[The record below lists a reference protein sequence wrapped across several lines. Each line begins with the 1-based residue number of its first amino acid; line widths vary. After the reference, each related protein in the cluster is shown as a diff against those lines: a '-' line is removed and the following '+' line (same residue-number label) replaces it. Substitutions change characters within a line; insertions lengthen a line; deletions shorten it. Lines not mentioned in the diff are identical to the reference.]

1 MTTVPVYTIH
11 CDGGSRGNPGPA
23 ASGYVIEGDD
33 IRPVRAG
40 QYLGVTTNNVAE
52 YSAAILGL
60 GRLKTLIGIERARA
74 AHVRVMSDSELLVRQ
89 VNGEYKVK
97 DAELKKLFVD
107 LYNARQDFA
116 KVTFSHVRREHNQ
129 EADRMVNEALDRE
142 DSPKLQL

>member
-1 MTTVPVYTIH
+1 MTVPVYTIH
-11 CDGGSRGNPGPA
+11 TDGGSRGNPGPS
-23 ASGYVIEGDD
+23 ASGYIIEGDD
-33 IRPVRAG
+33 IHVIRAG
-40 QYLGVTTNNVAE
+40 HHLGVTTNNVAE

-60 GRLKTLIGIERARA
+60 GRLKAVIGAERARA

-97 DAELKKLFVD
+97 DAQLKKLFVD
-107 LYNARQDFA
+107 LYNARQDFG

-142 DSPKLQL
+142 DSPKLEI

>member
-11 CDGGSRGNPGPA
+11 VDGGSRGNPGPA

-33 IRPVRAG
+33 IRAVHAG
-40 QYLGVTTNNVAE
+40 QFLGVTTNNVAE
-52 YSAAILGL
+52 YTAAIISLI
-60 GRLKTLIGIERARA
+60 RLKAVIGIERSRA

-129 EADRMVNEALDRE
+129 EADRMVNEVLDRE

>member
-1 MTTVPVYTIH
+1 MTVSVYTIH
-11 CDGGSRGNPGPA
+11 ADGGSRGNPGPS
-23 ASGYVIEGDD
+23 ASGYVIEGDG
-33 IRPVRAG
+33 IRPVHAG
-40 QYLGVTTNNVAE
+40 HFLGVTTNNVAE
-52 YSAAILGL
+52 YTAAILGL
-60 GRLKTLIGIERARA
+60 NRLKALIGIENARA

-142 DSPKLQL
+142 DSPKLKL

>member
-1 MTTVPVYTIH
+1 MTVSVYTIH
-11 CDGGSRGNPGPA
+11 ADGGSRGNPGPA
-23 ASGYVIEGDD
+23 ASGYVIEGDG
-33 IRPVRAG
+33 IRRTHHG
-40 QYLGVTTNNVAE
+40 QFLGVTTNNVAE
-52 YSAAILGL
+52 YTAAILGL
-60 GRLKTLIGIERARA
+60 NRLKALIGVERARA

-107 LYNARQDFA
+107 LYNARQDFG

-142 DSPKLQL
+142 DSPKLGL